1 MNSIG
6 RRTSPVL
13 LPVLALLLGCAF
25 AAPTNPALAEAP
37 EELSRQAYD
46 FLVQLG
52 EIDPTDPNQGLDD
65 LRLEVMELGPGPGVE
80 LVVTHGFFCGSGG
93 CTTWVIHSGPRGM
106 RLLLNTFGH
115 LSELDSSSEEFKDL
129 KTTVRGGATEYGTT
143 HYVMRGGRYEEADT
157 VSFTYAEGQYFY
169 NSDGGGREDAFDVI
183 YSGTMA
189 GKYPVVMGLLFDGET
204 VSGEYFYT
212 KHNKPIQL
220 SGTRRGETLSLR
232 ESVNG
237 VFNGVFEGV
246 MAHGTFFGA
255 WTDASGQKT
264 LPFKVLLH

>member
-6 RRTSPVL
+6 RRTSRVL
-13 LPVLALLLGCAF
+13 LPVLALLLACAF
-25 AAPTNPALAEAP
+25 AVSSSPALAEAP

-46 FLVQLG
+46 HLAKLDI
-52 EIDPTDPNQGLDD
+52 IDPSDPDQGLDD
-65 LRLEVMELGPGPGVE
+65 LRVEVMELGPGPGVE

-93 CTTWVIHSGPRGM
+93 CTTWVIHRGPQDM
-106 RLLLNTFGH
+106 RLLLDTFGY
-115 LSELDSSSEEFKDL
+115 LFVLDSSSQGYKDL
-129 KTTVRGGATEYGTT
+129 KTMVRGGATEYGTT
-143 HYVMRGGRYEEADT
+143 HYVMRGGRYEEAGT

-169 NSDGGGREDAFDVI
+169 NINGDGREDAFDVI

-189 GKYPVVMGLLFDGET
+189 GKYPIVMGLLFDGET
-204 VSGEYFYT
+204 VSGEYVYT

-220 SGTRRGETLSLR
+220 SGTRRGEQLSLR
-232 ESVNG
+232 ESVDG

-246 MAHGTFFGA
+246 MAHGAFSGA
-255 WTDASGQKT
+255 WTDATGQKT